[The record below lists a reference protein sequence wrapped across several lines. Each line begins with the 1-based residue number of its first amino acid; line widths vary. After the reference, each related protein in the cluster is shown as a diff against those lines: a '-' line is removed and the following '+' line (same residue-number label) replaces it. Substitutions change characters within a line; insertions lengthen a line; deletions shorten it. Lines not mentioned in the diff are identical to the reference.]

1 MSHVKY
7 ILRISLPIIMGISM
21 ITISQASGV
30 VSQDIL
36 SRAQAE
42 FEHEKEEIIQKIQK
56 KEISREEWKKRI
68 DEQKREI
75 IEKAKASVRAESNK
89 QNEQQKNEIKSKI
102 RKQLVSIESLSEKK
116 RINRYRQ
123 ALQKVE
129 LMLQSQKLSQKEVL
143 ILRLT
148 KEVIQEQLA
157 SKKGVK

>member
-1 MSHVKY
+1 
-7 ILRISLPIIMGISM
+7 
-21 ITISQASGV
+21 
-30 VSQDIL
+30 
-36 SRAQAE
+36 
-42 FEHEKEEIIQKIQK
+42 
-56 KEISREEWKKRI
+56 
-68 DEQKREI
+68 
-75 IEKAKASVRAESNK
+75 VRAESNK